1 MRGIDEGRSASL
13 WIRGQQNMSCHNE
26 NAFRVNPVV
35 RLLTVLSVAAT
46 LLFAA
51 PAHALDSGDIVVA
64 SMKGEVH
71 YVSNGAERAL
81 RVGAVLEL
89 PASVRTGRDGAI
101 VLRQSATSV
110 DVGPDTLLEFPALEK
125 HGAPVDRIVQPRG
138 NAFYDVGKRAGRKL
152 RVETPYL
159 VGVIKGTQFNV
170 AATDESTTISLFEGR
185 LEVRATDDS
194 AVVDLVAGEIAARK
208 RGEKTI
214 SVMKMDP
221 GKAPPTQRP
230 TSGGDGGPGAPGS
243 PRSSDDDRLVASPG
257 IAPDPTVGTTLE
269 LRGNDDADAG
279 VNTAVAATGANADVR
294 GVEANAS
301 AEVAA
306 VDPSVNSTVDVNAG
320 GANVDVGA
328 GTSLGSAASVDAGV
342 SAGVDLGNGVG
353 VDAGASVGVD
363 AGAVG
368 ANVGAATS
376 VTVGDGAISV
386 DLGANANVDVGSVA
400 GADLGAAA
408 NVDVGAGSIAVDLGT
423 NANVDVGGAAAVDA
437 GAGAA
442 VDLGTTDVAA
452 NVDVGAGAAV
462 GDVAAVDADVSTAVD
477 LGATPDVAANV
488 DVDTSVAGVD
498 AGVST
503 TVDVAAGNVDLGA
516 SVAGVDLGVNLDL
529 GLGSDPVAT
538 PDTSTDPGTTDTTTD
553 TTTTTPPPPVV
564 DLGGLLDGLLRRPGR
579 R

>member
-1 MRGIDEGRSASL
+1 
-13 WIRGQQNMSCHNE
+13 MSCHNE
-26 NAFRVNPVV
+26 NAFLVSPVV
-35 RLLTVLSVAAT
+35 RFLTVLSVAAA
-46 LLFAA
+46 LLWAA
-51 PAHALDSGDIVVA
+51 PANALDSGDIVVA
-64 SMKGEVH
+64 SLKGEVH

-81 RVGAVLEL
+81 RAGTVLEL
-89 PASVRTGRDGAI
+89 PAAVRTGRDGAI
-101 VLRQSATSV
+101 VLRQGATSV

-125 HGAPVDRIVQPRG
+125 RGAPVDRIVQPRG
-138 NAFYDVGKRAGRKL
+138 NAFYDIGKRDGRKL

-194 AVVDLVAGEIAARK
+194 AVVDLAAGEIAARK
-208 RGEKTI
+208 RGEKAI
-214 SVMKMDP
+214 SVIKMDP

-230 TSGGDGGPGAPGS
+230 TSGGDGGHGAPGS
-243 PRSSDDDRLVASPG
+243 PRSPEGDPLVAGPA
-257 IAPDPTVGTTLE
+257 IRPDLTVGTTLD
-269 LRGNDDADAG
+269 LRGNGGDAGAG
-279 VNTAVAATGANADVR
+279 VNTAVASTGDVSAT
-294 GVEANAS
+294 

-306 VDPSVNSTVDVNAG
+306 VDTSATAAVDVDGA

-328 GTSLGSAASVDAGV
+328 GANLGTAVGVDAGV
-342 SAGVDLGNGVG
+342 SAGVNLDNGVG
-353 VDAGASVGVD
+353 VDAGANVGVD

-368 ANVGAATS
+368 ANVGASAD
-376 VTVGDGAISV
+376 VAVGGGAIAV
-386 DLGANANVDVGSVA
+386 DLGANANVDVGGAA
-400 GADLGAAA
+400 GVDLGAAA

-442 VDLGTTDVAA
+442 VDLGATDVAA
-452 NVDVGAGAAV
+452 NVDVGADATV
-462 GDVAAVDADVSTAVD
+462 GDVAAVDAGVSTTVD
-477 LGATPDVAANV
+477 LGATPDVSASV

-503 TVDVAAGNVDLGA
+503 NVDVGAGNVDLGA

-529 GLGSDPVAT
+529 GLGSDPVTT
-538 PDTSTDPGTTDTTTD
+538 PDTSTDPSTTGD
-553 TTTTTPPPPVV
+553 TTTTPPPPVV